1 MHTDLT
7 NNEGLASKRRTRNI
21 ELDRISDVN
30 VDSLVSNPACEENRC
45 TKFVASAS
53 SLRALSKC
61 RVMLDLSALDVGKI
75 EFKYGSETP

>member
-1 MHTDLT
+1 MHTDLNT
-7 NNEGLASKRRTRNI
+7 NEGLASKRRTRNI
-21 ELDRISDVN
+21 ELARISDAN

-75 EFKYGSETP
+75 EFNLLGLRE